1 MAMTMG
7 MALLGAGAALVLAAI
22 VVRLQALLL
31 VGVLI
36 YGGATLWV
44 AYVQPPLILPALLG
58 AICLEVFGLRRV
70 LRAERE
76 EEGAEGVVTQRHNST
91 RIVPSKMRSLA
102 GR

>member
-1 MAMTMG
+1 MTMG

-22 VVRLQALLL
+22 VLRRQGLLL
-31 VGVLI
+31 AAVVI

-58 AICLEVFGLRRV
+58 AICLEVVGLRRV

-76 EEGAEGVVTQRHNST
+76 EDPAERVITSHHNST